1 MASTAH
7 TYPAWRWAAIS
18 GPARF
23 VAHGNGRWDCD
34 RGCYRIY
41 GTIRVDGSPAARR
54 VRLFQRHTGRLVRQ
68 TMSGSDGAYEF
79 ADLAHQE
86 YFVVADD
93 DPQATFNAAI
103 ADRVVPEKQGE

>member
-1 MASTAH
+1 MSTAH
-7 TYPAWRWAAIS
+7 DYAAWRAQAMS
-18 GPARF
+18 GPVKTVARTED
-23 VAHGNGRWDCD
+23 GRWDYD
-34 RGCYRIY
+34 RGFYRVY

-54 VRLFQRHTGRLVRQ
+54 VRLFQRHVGRLVRQ

-79 ADLAHQE
+79 ADLVHQE

-103 ADRVVPEKQGE
+103 ADRVLPE